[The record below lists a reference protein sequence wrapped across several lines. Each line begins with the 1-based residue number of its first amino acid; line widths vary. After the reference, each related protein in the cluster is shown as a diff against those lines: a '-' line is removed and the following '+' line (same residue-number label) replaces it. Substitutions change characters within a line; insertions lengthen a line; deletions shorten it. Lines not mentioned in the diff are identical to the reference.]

1 MLSPEFESS
10 LKDLVIRKCISG
22 ICADSNFAL
31 PADQAQYADFNHR
44 IKSNIMRFITRRGG
58 ESFHI
63 GNNIKVTVVSFREN
77 NVELRIGTIDES
89 KSFRTWK
96 SKNVTPKY
104 RESFQVGDNINIK
117 VVSVG
122 DNMARLEID
131 APDESKVH
139 REETHERI
147 QKLYGNAI

>member
-1 MLSPEFESS
+1 
-10 LKDLVIRKCISG
+10 
-22 ICADSNFAL
+22 
-31 PADQAQYADFNHR
+31 
-44 IKSNIMRFITRRGG
+44 MRLITRRGG
-58 ESFHI
+58 ESFQI
-63 GNNIKVTVVSFREN
+63 GSNIRVTVVSARGN
-77 NVELRIGTIDES
+77 KVELSIGTIDES
-89 KSFRTWK
+89 KSFRSWR

-131 APDESKVH
+131 APDQSKVH

-147 QKLYGNAI
+147 QKLYGKAI